1 MMNLLNGKES
11 KVRPDLRAPAFDKM
25 SYNKMVRALIEARWK
40 GAPPHENASHTL
52 QKGTIGLCCD
62 GGRQLETQLAAPWK
76 EGLQSQRSCDDIDMD
91 DDCDSDDDNAATL
104 HRDRIYASWAESALA
119 VKRKRLRKHAPMR
132 QRTMVR
138 LFHI

>member
-1 MMNLLNGKES
+1 
-11 KVRPDLRAPAFDKM
+11 
-25 SYNKMVRALIEARWK
+25 MVRALIEARWT
-40 GAPPHENASHTL
+40 GAPPDEDASHTL

-62 GGRQLETQLAAPWK
+62 GGRQLETQLASPWK
-76 EGLQSQRSCDDIDMD
+76 EGLQSQRSNDDIDMVD
-91 DDCDSDDDNAATL
+91 DECEEDEDSATL

-119 VKRKRLRKHAPMR
+119 VKRKRIRKHAPIR